1 MSTLTP
7 SLSRLSQAVGA
18 PPPTRDARFNR
29 LVIDSRQVASGD
41 LFVALTGGQQDGH
54 RYVEAAAAAGAVG
67 ALVQR
72 PIAID
77 LPQVVV
83 SDTLVAL
90 QQWGA
95 ACRGAYA
102 GPVIGVTGSNGK
114 TTTKQL
120 LAAVCAIRG
129 EVLATEGNL
138 NNHIGVPL
146 TLARLRDAQQTAI
159 IEMGAN
165 HAGEIAQ
172 LCGWARP
179 QIGVVTQAGDAHLE
193 GFGSREGIAHA
204 KGEMFASLGPAGLAI
219 INADDRFAPLWR
231 ELAGP
236 ASQIQFGLCC
246 RADVQAV
253 EVELDA
259 TRTTFT
265 LVTPEGSARVR
276 LPLPG
281 QHNVMNALAAAAAGC
296 ALGLAVDEIAAGL
309 ARVELAQGRLKLFT
323 SAAGACIAD
332 DSYNANPTSMRAGVD
347 WLSRQPGQ
355 RWAVLGHMAE
365 LGRDSAALHREIGA
379 YVAEHGIERCI
390 AVGAAARG
398 IAEGFG
404 ARAEWLPDAAA
415 AVAAVGTPGADVTVL
430 VKGSRSA
437 RMEQVV
443 AALMGAP
450 VNGVQ
455 EGVH

>member
-7 SLSRLSQAVGA
+7 SLSLLAQAVGA
-18 PPPTRDARFNR
+18 PLPTRETRFTR
-29 LVIDSRQVASGD
+29 IVIDSRQVQPGD

-54 RYVEAAAAAGAVG
+54 RFIQAAAAAGAAG
-67 ALVQR
+67 ALVQQ
-72 PIAID
+72 PQALD

-83 SDTLVAL
+83 PDTVAAL
-90 QQWGA
+90 QRWGA
-95 ACRGAYA
+95 ACREAFTH
-102 GPVIGVTGSNGK
+102 PVIGVTGSNGK

-120 LAAVCAIRG
+120 LAAVCGLRG
-129 EVLATEGNL
+129 AVLATEGNL
-138 NNHIGVPL
+138 NNHLGVPL
-146 TLARLRDAQQTAI
+146 TLTRLRDQHETAI

-165 HAGEIAQ
+165 HIGEIAQ
-172 LCGWARP
+172 LSAWARP

-193 GFGSREGIAHA
+193 GFGSREGIARG
-204 KGEMFASLGPAGLAI
+204 KGELFASLGPRGVAI
-219 INADDRFAPLWR
+219 INADDVFAPLWR

-236 ASQIQFGLCC
+236 ASQIQFGYSC

-259 TRTTFT
+259 TRTSFM

-276 LPLPG
+276 LPMPG
-281 QHNVMNALAAAAAGC
+281 AHNVMNALAAAASAC
-296 ALGLAVDEIAAGL
+296 ALGMAVDDIARGL
-309 ARVELAQGRLKLFT
+309 AGVELAAGRLKVLT
-323 SAAGACIAD
+323 GVGGVCVAD
-332 DSYNANPTSMRAGVD
+332 DSYNANPTSMRAGLD
-347 WLSRQPGQ
+347 WLSRQPGR

-365 LGRDSAALHREIGA
+365 LGADSVALHRAIGA
-379 YVAEHGIERCI
+379 YAAEHGIERCI

-398 IAEGFG
+398 VAEGFG
-404 ARAEWLPDAAA
+404 RDAEWLPDTAAA
-415 AVAAVGTPGADVTVL
+415 IQALGVPGPDVTVL

-443 AALMGAP
+443 AALTGAP
-450 VNGVQ
+450 INGVQ